1 MATTE
6 LLDQARAGDGEA
18 FARLTEPYRGE
29 LRVHCY
35 RMLGSV
41 HDAEDALQETMLAAW
56 RALGAFEGRASIR
69 TWLYRIATSRCLN
82 ALRAASRRP
91 QADTPFVRPA
101 GLDPTGTAEVPW
113 LEPYP
118 DALLDAVA
126 DTSPGPEARY
136 ESGETIGLAFVTAL
150 QLLPPRQRVVLI
162 LRDVLG
168 FRAAEAA
175 HILGTTEEAVNSAL
189 KRARATLDRRAAGR
203 DSLPAPPPGSP
214 EERRIVDELVRAYQ
228 ANDLDGLIDLL
239 SDDVWLRMPPV
250 PLEYAGRGLA
260 RQFLAAVTFR
270 PGRAFRL
277 VATQANRQPAFGL
290 YAADPN
296 SPVYHAT
303 GLIVLTL
310 AGDRIAGMTRFDNG
324 TLRYFGLPG
333 LLPAQDGL
341 GTG

>member
-1 MATTE
+1 MATVE
-6 LLDQARAGDGEA
+6 LLDRARGGDDEA

-35 RMLGSV
+35 RMLGSA

-56 RALGAFEGRASIR
+56 RGLGGFEGRASIR

-91 QADTPFVRPA
+91 QADFPFTSPT
-101 GLDPTGTAEVPW
+101 GLEPTGTTEMTW

-136 ESGETIGLAFVTAL
+136 ESAETIGLAFVTAL
-150 QLLPPRQRVVLI
+150 QLLPPRQRVALI

-175 HILGTTEEAVNSAL
+175 HILGTTQESVSSAL
-189 KRARATLDRRAAGR
+189 KRARATLDRRTTG
-203 DSLPAPPPGSP
+203 SEGLPAPPPGSP
-214 EERRIVDELVRAYQ
+214 QERRVVDQLVRAYQ
-228 ANDLDGLIDLL
+228 GNDLDGLIALL

-250 PLEYAGRGLA
+250 PLEYAGRDTA
-260 RQFLAAVTFR
+260 RQFLGAVTFR
-270 PGRAFRL
+270 PGRNFRL
-277 VATQANRQPAFGL
+277 LTTAANRQPAFGL

-296 SPVYHAT
+296 SAIYHAT
-303 GLIVLTL
+303 GLLVLTL
-310 AGDRIAGMTRFDNG
+310 AGDQIAGMTRFDNG
-324 TLRYFGLPG
+324 VLRYFGLPG
-333 LLPAQDGL
+333 LLPAEE
-341 GTG
+341 TG